1 MRRVPATLIAA
12 VIALAL
18 VPTRVEAIDAW
29 GPGLLRGRYPD
40 VGPKTLL
47 WTDGDLSTYGWIGG
61 RQTLVWTL
69 PDPTE
74 IRAVYLYGYTE
85 LELRFVDAFGRVVY
99 TSPKRDSYGFQVVFE
114 QPVPGVTAVQVF
126 NHRIYQSAL
135 WEIDVWG
142 VRAPE
147 PPVGLTATQ
156 TGPGTVLLEWQ
167 PADDF
172 AATWRIYQDGQLI
185 AEIPSTQ
192 TQYTVTGLAVGTYT
206 FGVSGVES
214 GGAEGARTEVTVYV
228 ADVTPPAS
236 PGGLRAQPMQ
246 AAVRLWW
253 QPVPDPDLDHYRVYQ
268 DGQLIGTTTDTTY
281 TVWGLEPDT
290 LYRFGVSAV
299 DQAGNESEQVVVE
312 TRTRPTSPL
321 RARVELPNL
330 PAHLWDGLRLYGP
343 LWLVSAGLLLGGGL
357 VEQVLALV
365 ARLRR

>member
-1 MRRVPATLIAA
+1 MRRALGSLILVLLVLA
-12 VIALAL
+12 VGSSRAKASDL
-18 VPTRVEAIDAW
+18 
-29 GPGLLRGRYPD
+29 GPGLLRGRLP
-40 VGPKTLL
+40 VGWTETR
-47 WTDGDLSTYGWIGG
+47 WTDGDPKTSAYTGKAGTVVVWHLPAPAEIRTIWFGAHYGVKLY
-61 RQTLVWTL
+61 LVDSNGNDL
-69 PDPTE
+69 RVYDGQDFPRDGPVDVPPVLGVAEVQIYFPDPYA
-74 IRAVYLYGYTE
+74 RL
-85 LELRFVDAFGRVVY
+85 F
-99 TSPKRDSYGFQVVFE
+99 
-114 QPVPGVTAVQVF
+114 
-126 NHRIYQSAL
+126 
-135 WEIDVWG
+135 EIDVWG
-142 VRAPE
+142 PRVPE
-147 PPVGLTATQ
+147 PPASLTATQ

-185 AEIPSTQ
+185 AEIPSTE
-192 TQYTVTGLAVGTYT
+192 TQYTVTGLAVGSYV

-214 GGAEGARTEVTVYV
+214 GGAEGARAQVTVYV
-228 ADVTPPAS
+228 ADVTPPAP
-236 PGGLRAQPMQ
+236 PGGLRAQPLQ

-290 LYRFGVSAV
+290 PYRFGVSAV
-299 DQAGNESEQVVVE
+299 DQAGNESEQAVVE
-312 TRTRPTSPL
+312 TRTKPTSPL